1 LDYEWKHVDAGK
13 LLRAEVTCLSRSKIW
28 RKRVGVEIT
37 VKLQIDRVYTALR
50 TPAPLQSLLNITV
63 KGAAGIEITVILQI
77 AA

>member
-1 LDYEWKHVDAGK
+1 
-13 LLRAEVTCLSRSKIW
+13 
-28 RKRVGVEIT
+28 VGVEIT